1 MPPPEVVIV
10 GAGLAGLCCAR
21 RLFQCGKSFQ
31 ILEASDAIGG
41 RLRTDEVDGFLLDRR
56 FQVYLTAY
64 PEGRRVLDL
73 EELDLRSFNRGALIW
88 YRGRFHSMADP
99 RQAPLT
105 ALRAFGNPIGTIRD
119 KWRLGLLAWDLLDEK
134 ADEGFEREERLTLDL
149 LRWNA
154 GFSETMIDRFWRPFL
169 GSFFLE
175 KKLVTSSRFFH
186 FLMQKFLAGDAA
198 VPARGMRAIPE
209 QLAAQLPQG
218 SVRLKRRVE
227 RVEKTKVMLTDG
239 EEIATRSIVIAAEG
253 PEAARLIGG
262 DFQAPAS
269 RGATTLYY
277 ATQEPPLKE
286 PLLVLDGENKG
297 PVNSLAVMSAA
308 APTYAPPGTALVS
321 ARVIGVPDEADERL
335 DFRVRNQLG
344 EWFGPAVAR
353 WRLLR
358 IYRIP
363 HALPDMTAG
372 NLDPPE
378 RPVRIYPGLYVCG
391 DHRDNGSIDGAMTS
405 GFRAAQ
411 TLMEDMHRGIV

>member
-21 RLFQCGKSFQ
+21 RLFQCGKSSQ
-31 ILEASDAIGG
+31 VLESSDEIGG
-41 RLRTDEVDGFLLDRR
+41 RLRTDEVDGFLLDRG
-56 FQVYLTAY
+56 FQLYLTAY
-64 PEGRRVLDL
+64 PEGRGVLDL
-73 EELDLRSFNRGALIW
+73 EALDLRCFQRAALIW
-88 YRGRFHSMADP
+88 YRGRFHRIADP

-105 ALRAFGNPIGTIRD
+105 SLRALGNPIGTLRD
-119 KWRLGLLAWDLLDEK
+119 KWRLALLAWDLLDDK
-134 ADEGFEREERLTLDL
+134 PDEGLEREERLTLDL

-169 GSFFLE
+169 GSVFLE
-175 KKLVTSSRFFH
+175 KKLVTSSRFFR
-186 FLMQKFLAGDAA
+186 FLMQKVLTGDAA

-218 SVRLKRRVE
+218 SVLLNRGVE
-227 RVEKTKVMLTDG
+227 RVEKGKVMLSGG
-239 EEIATRSIVIAAEG
+239 EEIATRSIVIATEG
-253 PEAARLIGG
+253 PAAARLIGG

-277 ATQEPPLKE
+277 AAQQPPLDE
-286 PLLVLDGENKG
+286 PLLVFDGENKG

-308 APTYAPPGTALVS
+308 APTYAPPGEPLVS
-321 ARVIGVPDEADERL
+321 ALVIGVPDEADDRL

-344 EWFGPAVAR
+344 EWFGPEVAR

-363 HALPDMTAG
+363 HALPDMAAG
-372 NLDPPE
+372 NLDPAE

-411 TLMEDMHRGIV
+411 TVMEDMHRGIV